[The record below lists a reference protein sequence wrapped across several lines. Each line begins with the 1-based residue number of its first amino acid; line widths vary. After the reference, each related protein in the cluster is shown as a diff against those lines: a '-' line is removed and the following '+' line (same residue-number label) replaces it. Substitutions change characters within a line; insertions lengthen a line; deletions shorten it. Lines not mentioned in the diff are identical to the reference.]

1 MKRITILFA
10 VMSLSAMTAIA
21 QNKVGEFSLKPM
33 AGINVS
39 DISADE
45 EVNYKVKVGFTA
57 GVEAEYGVTP
67 WLGVSLGAIYSQQGA
82 KIKTSLS
89 EFGVNEEGRQVAV
102 LLSMK
107 GKLKA
112 DYINIPLLAN
122 FYVWKGLAVKTGVQ
136 VGFLVNDKMNVDAA
150 MARVTAPDTDKIT
163 YVDLS
168 LSKPSTDNFFSSFS
182 VEESDICK
190 SVVFGIP
197 VGLSYEYKNITLDA
211 RYYFGLTRMDDA
223 EDDAPA
229 RNRCL
234 SITVG
239 YKFRL

>member
-1 MKRITILFA
+1 MKRIAILLSA
-10 VMSLSAMTAIA
+10 MSLSAMAATA

-39 DISADE
+39 DISSDE
-45 EVNYKVKVGFTA
+45 EVNYK
-57 GVEAEYGVTP
+57 
-67 WLGVSLGAIYSQQGA
+67 A
-82 KIKTSLS
+82 K
-89 EFGVNEEGRQVAV
+89 GVNEEGRKVAV
-102 LLSMK
+102 IIGLK

-112 DYINIPLLAN
+112 DYINMPLLAN
-122 FYVWKGLAVKTGVQ
+122 FYVWKGLSVKTGLQ
-136 VGFLVNDKMNVDAA
+136 VGFLVNDKMSGNGAVAGFTEIPADQL
-150 MARVTAPDTDKIT
+150 IQE
-163 YVDLS
+163 DLS
-168 LSKPSTDNFFSSFS
+168 ISSATSTSLSTFSF
-182 VEESDICK
+182 EESDICK

-234 SITVG
+234 SITLG
-239 YKFRL
+239 YKFKL

>member
-1 MKRITILFA
+1 MKKIITLLA
-10 VMSLSAMTAIA
+10 ATLLSSMVATA

-39 DISADE
+39 DLSSDE
-45 EVNYKVKVGFTA
+45 EVNYKAKVGFTG

-82 KIKTSLS
+82 KFEASLGQL
-89 EFGVNEEGRQVAV
+89 GVNEEGRKVAV
-102 LLSMK
+102 IIGLK

-112 DYINIPLLAN
+112 DYINMPLLAN
-122 FYVWKGLAVKTGVQ
+122 FYVWKGLSVKTGLQ
-136 VGFLVNDKMNVDAA
+136 VGFLVNDKMSGNGAVAGFTEIPADQL
-150 MARVTAPDTDKIT
+150 IQE
-163 YVDLS
+163 DLS
-168 LSKPSTDNFFSSFS
+168 ISSATSTSLSTFSF
-182 VEESDICK
+182 EESDICK

-223 EDDAPA
+223 EEDPAA

-234 SITVG
+234 SITLG
-239 YKFRL
+239 YKFKL

>member
-1 MKRITILFA
+1 MKRIAI
-10 VMSLSAMTAIA
+10 LSAAIVLSSMIATA
-21 QNKVGEFSLKPM
+21 QNKVGEFSIKPL

-39 DISADE
+39 DISVDDEADY
-45 EVNYKVKVGFTA
+45 NVKVGFTG
-57 GVEAEYGVTP
+57 GVETEYGVTP
-67 WLGVSLGAIYSQQGA
+67 WLGVSLGAMYSQQGS
-82 KIKTSLS
+82 KIKASLS
-89 EFGVNEEGRQVAV
+89 ALGVNEEGRQVAS

-112 DYINIPLLAN
+112 DYINMPLLAN
-122 FYVWKGLAVKTGVQ
+122 FYVWKGLSIKTGVQ

-150 MARVTAPDTDKIT
+150 MARVTVPDTDKIT

-168 LSKPSTDNFFSSFS
+168 KPSTDNFYSWFS

-211 RYYFGLTRMDDA
+211 RYYFGLTRMDDDE
-223 EDDAPA
+223 EDPAA

-234 SITVG
+234 SITLG
-239 YKFRL
+239 YKFKL

>member
-1 MKRITILFA
+1 MKRIAILLSA
-10 VMSLSAMTAIA
+10 MSLSVMAATA
-21 QNKVGEFSLKPM
+21 QNKVGEFSIKPM

-39 DISADE
+39 DISSDE
-45 EVNYKVKVGFTA
+45 EVNYKAKVGFTG

-67 WLGVSLGAIYSQQGA
+67 WLGVSLGAMYSQQGA
-82 KIKTSLS
+82 KIKASLS
-89 EFGVNEEGRQVAV
+89 EFGVNEEGRQVAS

-112 DYINIPLLAN
+112 DYINMPLLAI
-122 FYVWKGLAVKTGVQ
+122 FYVWKGLSIKTGLQ

-150 MARVTAPDTDKIT
+150 MAGVTAPDTDKIT
-163 YVDLS
+163 YVD

-211 RYYFGLTRMDDA
+211 RYYFGLTRMDDV

-234 SITVG
+234 SITLG
-239 YKFRL
+239 YKFKL

>member
-1 MKRITILFA
+1 MKRIAILSVA
-10 VMSLSAMTAIA
+10 LMLSMMAATA
-21 QNKVGEFSLKPM
+21 QNKVGEFSIKPL

-39 DISADE
+39 DISVDDEADY
-45 EVNYKVKVGFTA
+45 NVKVGFTG
-57 GVEAEYGVTP
+57 GVETEYGVTP
-67 WLGVSLGAIYSQQGA
+67 WLGVSLGAMYSQQGS
-82 KIKTSLS
+82 KIKASLS
-89 EFGVNEEGRQVAV
+89 ALGVNEEGRQVAS

-112 DYINIPLLAN
+112 DYINMPLLAN
-122 FYVWKGLAVKTGVQ
+122 FYVWKGLSIKTGVQ

-150 MARVTAPDTDKIT
+150 MARVTVPDTDKIT

-168 LSKPSTDNFFSSFS
+168 KPSTDNFYSWFS

-211 RYYFGLTRMDDA
+211 RYYFGLTRMDDDE
-223 EDDAPA
+223 EDPAA

-234 SITVG
+234 SITLG
-239 YKFRL
+239 YKFKL

>member
-10 VMSLSAMTAIA
+10 AMSLSAMTAIA

-67 WLGVSLGAIYSQQGA
+67 WLGVSLGAMYSQQGA
-82 KIKTSLS
+82 KFSSRLS
-89 EFGVNEEGRQVAV
+89 EYGVDENGQKVAV
-102 LLSMK
+102 LLDMK

-112 DYINIPLLAN
+112 DYINMPLLAN
-122 FYVWKGLAVKTGVQ
+122 FYVWKGLSIKTGVQ
-136 VGFLVNDKMNVDAA
+136 VGFLVNDKMNGTVI
-150 MARVTAPDTDKIT
+150 MAGATVPDLDKIT
-163 YVDLS
+163 YVDMSTSSTNYS
-168 LSKPSTDNFFSSFS
+168 LSGFGFES
-182 VEESDICK
+182 SDICK
-190 SVVFGIP
+190 SVVLGIP

-211 RYYFGLTRMDDA
+211 RYYFGLTRMDDV

-234 SITVG
+234 SITLG
-239 YKFRL
+239 YKFKL

>member
-10 VMSLSAMTAIA
+10 AMSLSAMTAIA

-45 EVNYKVKVGFTA
+45 EVNYKVKVGFTG

-67 WLGVSLGAIYSQQGA
+67 WLGVSLGAIYSQQGS
-82 KIKTSLS
+82 KIKASLS
-89 EFGVNEEGRQVAV
+89 EFGVNEEGRQVAS

-112 DYINIPLLAN
+112 DYINMPLLAI
-122 FYVWKGLAVKTGVQ
+122 FYVWKGLSIKTGLQ

-150 MARVTAPDTDKIT
+150 MARVTVPYTDKIT
-163 YVDLS
+163 YVD

-182 VEESDICK
+182 VEGSDVCK
-190 SVVFGIP
+190 SVVLGIP
-197 VGLSYEYKNITLDA
+197 VGLSYEYKGITLDA

-229 RNRCL
+229 RNRCI

>member
-1 MKRITILFA
+1 MKAITILFA
-10 VMSLSAMTAIA
+10 AISLSTMTVVA

-33 AGINVS
+33 VGINVS
-39 DISADE
+39 DISSDE
-45 EVNYKVKVGFTA
+45 EVNYKAKVGFTG

-67 WLGVSLGAIYSQQGA
+67 WLGVSLGAMYSQQGA
-82 KIKTSLS
+82 KIKASLS
-89 EFGVNEEGRQVAV
+89 EIGVNDEGRMVAV
-102 LLSMK
+102 LLDMK

-112 DYINIPLLAN
+112 DYINMPLLAN

-136 VGFLVNDKMNVDAA
+136 VGFLVNDKMNVDVA
-150 MARVTAPDTDKIT
+150 MAGVTALDTDKIT

-168 LSKPSTDNFFSSFS
+168 THPTDNFFSSFS
-182 VEESDICK
+182 VEGSDVCK

-223 EDDAPA
+223 EEDPAA

-234 SITVG
+234 SITLG
-239 YKFRL
+239 YKFKL

>member
-1 MKRITILFA
+1 MKRIAILFVA
-10 VMSLSAMTAIA
+10 TALSALAATA
-21 QNKVGEFSLKPM
+21 QTEVGKFSLKPM

-39 DISADE
+39 DISADD
-45 EVNYKVKVGFTA
+45 EVNYKAKVGFTG

-82 KIKTSLS
+82 KIKASLS
-89 EFGVNEEGRQVAV
+89 EFGVNEEGRQVAS

-112 DYINIPLLAN
+112 DYINMPLLAI
-122 FYVWKGLAVKTGVQ
+122 FYVWKGLSIKTGLQ

-150 MARVTAPDTDKIT
+150 MARVTVPYTDKIT

-168 LSKPSTDNFFSSFS
+168 KPSTDDFFSSFS

-197 VGLSYEYKNITLDA
+197 VGLSYEYKGITLDA
-211 RYYFGLTRMDDA
+211 RYYLGLTRMDDA

-229 RNRCL
+229 RNRCI

>member
-1 MKRITILFA
+1 MKKIITLLA
-10 VMSLSAMTAIA
+10 ATLLSSMVATA
-21 QNKVGEFSLKPM
+21 QNKVGEFSIKPM

-39 DISADE
+39 DISADD
-45 EVNYKVKVGFTA
+45 EVNYKAKVGFTG

-82 KIKTSLS
+82 KFEASLGQL
-89 EFGVNEEGRQVAV
+89 GVNEEGRKVAV
-102 LLSMK
+102 IIGLK

-112 DYINIPLLAN
+112 DYINMPLLAN
-122 FYVWKGLAVKTGVQ
+122 FYVWKGLSVKTGLQ
-136 VGFLVNDKMNVDAA
+136 VGFLVNDKMSGNGAVAGFTEIPADQFIQEDWSISSA
-150 MARVTAPDTDKIT
+150 TST
-163 YVDLS
+163 S
-168 LSKPSTDNFFSSFS
+168 LSTFSF
-182 VEESDICK
+182 EESDICK

-223 EDDAPA
+223 EEDPAA

-234 SITVG
+234 SITLG
-239 YKFRL
+239 YKFKL

>member
-1 MKRITILFA
+1 MKRIAILFVA
-10 VMSLSAMTAIA
+10 TALSAMAATA

-39 DISADE
+39 DISVDDEADY
-45 EVNYKVKVGFTA
+45 NVKVGFTG
-57 GVEAEYGVTP
+57 GVETEYGVTP
-67 WLGVSLGAIYSQQGA
+67 WLGVSLGAIYSQQGS
-82 KIKTSLS
+82 KIKASLS
-89 EFGVNEEGRQVAV
+89 ALGVNEEGRQVAV

-112 DYINIPLLAN
+112 DYINMPLLAN
-122 FYVWKGLAVKTGVQ
+122 FYVWKGLSIKTGVQ

-168 LSKPSTDNFFSSFS
+168 KPSTDNFFSSFS

-190 SVVFGIP
+190 SVVLGIP
-197 VGLSYEYKNITLDA
+197 VGLSYEYKGITLDA

-229 RNRCL
+229 RNRCI

>member
-1 MKRITILFA
+1 MKKIITLLA
-10 VMSLSAMTAIA
+10 ATLLSSMVATA

-39 DISADE
+39 DLSSDE
-45 EVNYKVKVGFTA
+45 EVNYKAKVGFTG

-82 KIKTSLS
+82 KFEASLGQL
-89 EFGVNEEGRQVAV
+89 GVNEEGRKVAV
-102 LLSMK
+102 IIGLK

-112 DYINIPLLAN
+112 DYINMPLLAN
-122 FYVWKGLAVKTGVQ
+122 FYVWKGLSVKTGLQ
-136 VGFLVNDKMNVDAA
+136 VGFLVNDKMSGNGAVAGFTEIPADQL
-150 MARVTAPDTDKIT
+150 IQE
-163 YVDLS
+163 DLS
-168 LSKPSTDNFFSSFS
+168 ISSATSTSLSTFSF
-182 VEESDICK
+182 EESDICK

-234 SITVG
+234 SITLG
-239 YKFRL
+239 YKFKL

>member
-1 MKRITILFA
+1 M
-10 VMSLSAMTAIA
+10 
-21 QNKVGEFSLKPM
+21 
-33 AGINVS
+33 
-39 DISADE
+39 
-45 EVNYKVKVGFTA
+45 
-57 GVEAEYGVTP
+57 
-67 WLGVSLGAIYSQQGA
+67 
-82 KIKTSLS
+82 
-89 EFGVNEEGRQVAV
+89 
-102 LLSMK
+102 
-107 GKLKA
+107 
-112 DYINIPLLAN
+112 
-122 FYVWKGLAVKTGVQ
+122 AVKTGVQ

-150 MARVTAPDTDKIT
+150 MARVTVPYTDKIT

-168 LSKPSTDNFFSSFS
+168 KPSTDDFFSSFS

-234 SITVG
+234 SITLGSITLG
-239 YKFRL
+239 YKFKL

>member
-10 VMSLSAMTAIA
+10 AMSLSAMTAIA

-82 KIKTSLS
+82 KYEASLGQL
-89 EFGVNEEGRQVAV
+89 GVNEEGRKVAV
-102 LLSMK
+102 IIGLK

-112 DYINIPLLAN
+112 DYINMPLLAN
-122 FYVWKGLAVKTGVQ
+122 FYVWKGLSVKTGLQ
-136 VGFLVNDKMNVDAA
+136 VGFLVNDKMSGNGAVAGFTEIPADQL
-150 MARVTAPDTDKIT
+150 IQE
-163 YVDLS
+163 DLS
-168 LSKPSTDNFFSSFS
+168 ISSATSTSLSTFSF
-182 VEESDICK
+182 EESDICK

-211 RYYFGLTRMDDA
+211 PL
-223 EDDAPA
+223 
-229 RNRCL
+229 
-234 SITVG
+234 
-239 YKFRL
+239 

>member
-1 MKRITILFA
+1 MKKIITLLVA
-10 VMSLSAMTAIA
+10 TLLSSMAATA
-21 QNKVGEFSLKPM
+21 QNKVGEFSIKPM

-39 DISADE
+39 DIYADE
-45 EVNYKVKVGFTA
+45 EADYNVKVGFTG

-82 KIKTSLS
+82 KIKASLS

-112 DYINIPLLAN
+112 DYINMPLLAN
-122 FYVWKGLAVKTGVQ
+122 FYIWKGLAVKTGVQ

-150 MARVTAPDTDKIT
+150 MAGVAAPDIDKIT
-163 YVDLS
+163 YVD

-182 VEESDICK
+182 VEGSDVCK
-190 SVVFGIP
+190 SVVLGIP
-197 VGLSYEYKNITLDA
+197 VGLSYEYKGITLDA

-229 RNRCL
+229 RNRCI

>member
-1 MKRITILFA
+1 MKTIAILFA
-10 VMSLSAMTAIA
+10 AISLSTMTAAA

-33 AGINVS
+33 IGINVS
-39 DISADE
+39 DLSSDE
-45 EVNYKVKVGFTA
+45 EVNYKAKVGFTE
-57 GVEAEYGVTP
+57 GMEAEYGVTP
-67 WLGVSLGAIYSQQGA
+67 WLGVSLGAMYSQQGA
-82 KIKTSLS
+82 KYEASLGQL
-89 EFGVNEEGRQVAV
+89 GVNEEGRKVAV
-102 LLSMK
+102 IIGLK

-112 DYINIPLLAN
+112 DYINMPLLAN
-122 FYVWKGLAVKTGVQ
+122 FYVWKGLSVKTGLQ
-136 VGFLVNDKMNVDAA
+136 VGFLVNDKMSGNGTLARLTELPVDQ
-150 MARVTAPDTDKIT
+150 IIQE
-163 YVDLS
+163 DLS
-168 LSKPSTDNFFSSFS
+168 IPLTTGNFFSSFS

-229 RNRCL
+229 RNRCI

>member
-1 MKRITILFA
+1 MKAITILFA
-10 VMSLSAMTAIA
+10 AISLSTMTVVA

-39 DISADE
+39 DISSDE
-45 EVNYKVKVGFTA
+45 EVNYKAKVGFTG

-67 WLGVSLGAIYSQQGA
+67 WLGVSLGAMYSQQGA
-82 KIKTSLS
+82 KIKASLS
-89 EFGVNEEGRQVAV
+89 EIGVNDEGRMVAV
-102 LLSMK
+102 LLDMK

-112 DYINIPLLAN
+112 DYINMPLLAN

-136 VGFLVNDKMNVDAA
+136 VGFLVNDKMNVDVA
-150 MARVTAPDTDKIT
+150 MAGVTALDTDKIT

-168 LSKPSTDNFFSSFS
+168 THPTDNFFSSFS
-182 VEESDICK
+182 VEGSDVCK

-223 EDDAPA
+223 EEDPAA

-234 SITVG
+234 SITLG
-239 YKFRL
+239 YKFKL

>member
-1 MKRITILFA
+1 MKAITILFA
-10 VMSLSAMTAIA
+10 AISLSTMTAVA

-39 DISADE
+39 DLSSDE
-45 EVNYKVKVGFTA
+45 EVNYKAKVGFTG

-82 KIKTSLS
+82 KFEASLGQL
-89 EFGVNEEGRQVAV
+89 GVNEEGRKVAV
-102 LLSMK
+102 IIGLK

-112 DYINIPLLAN
+112 DYINMPLLAN
-122 FYVWKGLAVKTGVQ
+122 FYVWKGLSVKTGLQ
-136 VGFLVNDKMNVDAA
+136 VGFLVNDKMSGNGAVAGFSENPADQL
-150 MARVTAPDTDKIT
+150 IQE
-163 YVDLS
+163 DLS
-168 LSKPSTDNFFSSFS
+168 ISSATSTSLSTFSF
-182 VEESDICK
+182 EESDICK

-223 EDDAPA
+223 EEDPAA

-234 SITVG
+234 SITLG
-239 YKFRL
+239 YKFKL

>member
-10 VMSLSAMTAIA
+10 AMSLSAMTAIA

-67 WLGVSLGAIYSQQGA
+67 WLGVSLGAMYSQQGA
-82 KIKTSLS
+82 KFSSRLS
-89 EFGVNEEGRQVAV
+89 EYGVDENGQKVAV
-102 LLSMK
+102 LLDMK

-112 DYINIPLLAN
+112 DYINMPLLAN
-122 FYVWKGLAVKTGVQ
+122 FYVWKGLSIKTGVQ
-136 VGFLVNDKMNVDAA
+136 VGFLVNDKMNGTVI
-150 MARVTAPDTDKIT
+150 MAGATVPDLDKIT
-163 YVDLS
+163 YVDMSTSSTNYS
-168 LSKPSTDNFFSSFS
+168 LSGFGFES
-182 VEESDICK
+182 SDICK

-234 SITVG
+234 SITLG
-239 YKFRL
+239 YKFKL

>member
-1 MKRITILFA
+1 MQGKPILSVA
-10 VMSLSAMTAIA
+10 LMLSMMAATA
-21 QNKVGEFSLKPM
+21 QNKVGEFSIKPL

-39 DISADE
+39 DISVDDEADY
-45 EVNYKVKVGFTA
+45 NVKVGFTG
-57 GVEAEYGVTP
+57 GVETEYGVTP
-67 WLGVSLGAIYSQQGA
+67 WLGVSLGAMYSQQGA
-82 KIKTSLS
+82 KIKASLRD
-89 EFGVNEEGRQVAV
+89 FGVNEEGRQVAV

-112 DYINIPLLAN
+112 DYINMPLLAN
-122 FYVWKGLAVKTGVQ
+122 FYVWKGLAIKTGLQ

-150 MARVTAPDTDKIT
+150 MAGVTAPDTDKMT

-168 LSKPSTDNFFSSFS
+168 NPSTDNFFTSFS
-182 VEESDICK
+182 VESSDVCK

-223 EDDAPA
+223 EEDPA
-229 RNRCL
+229 AHNRCL
-234 SITVG
+234 SITLG
-239 YKFRL
+239 YKFKL